1 MMNEE
6 EQQPPHTES
15 DDKTSETTTTT
26 KQETAVVTEAEVS
39 TSTAFEA
46 ERHQR
51 RRYIIIG
58 GAAVLSVL
66 LLITWLLWPSKK
78 EAAATEEASVVVS
91 VRVAHALKQPIAS
104 EVSSLGTIFPRE
116 QATVSPKVSAQI
128 AQMRLL
134 KNAVVR
140 AGETIAVLESRD
152 LRAQRAEAVAALG
165 EARLNVRALSGGA
178 IPQADAQAE
187 RDLRDARANVENA
200 RALYQRRRTLY
211 GQGGIA
217 LKEVEAA
224 QLALTTAE
232 DNLRLAE
239 RTVTLRRTAINPND
253 RALAESR
260 VRQAEERVTA
270 LDAQLS
276 YATIRAPITGIVTE
290 QFQFQGE
297 YASAGARLVTIS
309 DISEVIVKAQFA
321 DNVVARLQVGDSAT
335 VLPTDLPNERM
346 VGKITLISRST
357 DPLNR
362 NVEVWVNL
370 GNGAGHLRVGGAA
383 QVLVATEQ
391 TGEAVVVP
399 ASAVTLEASNEDA
412 GTVMV
417 VDAASVAHETKVTVG
432 IRTPTTV
439 QIVSGLSGGETV
451 VVEGNYSL
459 PDGTKVEITEEGEGE
474 KKEEGVDSSEEKPEG
489 DGGKP

>member
-1 MMNEE
+1 MMHEE
-6 EQQPPHTES
+6 ERQPLDAELNDT
-15 DDKTSETTTTT
+15 TSETGSATP
-26 KQETAVVTEAEVS
+26 QETVVVTEVEVEIPS
-39 TSTAFEA
+39 ELEV
-46 ERHQR
+46 ERR
-51 RRYIIIG
+51 RRQRYIIIG
-58 GAAVLSVL
+58 GAAVLSVIL
-66 LLITWLLWPSKK
+66 LTVWLLWPSKK
-78 EAAATEEASVVVS
+78 EAAATEEVSVVVS
-91 VRVAHALKQPIAS
+91 VRVAHAEKQPIAS

-140 AGETIAVLESRD
+140 AGDVIAVLEDRD
-152 LRAQRAEAVAALG
+152 LRAQRAEAVAALS
-165 EARLNVRALSGGA
+165 EARLNVRALQSGA

-200 RALYQRRRTLY
+200 RALYERRRTLY
-211 GQGGIA
+211 SQGGIA

-239 RTVTLRRTAINPND
+239 RTVTLRRTAINPSD

-260 VRQAEERVTA
+260 VRQAEERVKA

-276 YATIRAPITGIVTE
+276 YATVRAPITGIVTD

-321 DNVVARLQVGDSAT
+321 DNVVARLEVGDSAT
-335 VLPTDLPNERM
+335 VLPTDLPGERM
-346 VGKITLISRST
+346 AGKITLISRST

-370 GNGAGHLRVGGAA
+370 GNGAGHLRAGGAA
-383 QVLVATEQ
+383 QVTVATEQ
-391 TGEAVVVP
+391 TGDAVVVP
-399 ASAVTLEASNEDA
+399 ASAVTLEATNEDV

-432 IRTPTTV
+432 IRTPETI

-451 VVEGNYSL
+451 VVEGNYAL

-474 KKEEGVDSSEEKPEG
+474 KKEEGTDSSGEKSEE
-489 DGGKP
+489 DGGQP

>member
-1 MMNEE
+1 MHEEERQQPNEE
-6 EQQPPHTES
+6 THAEAGSPVAQEKTVVVITE
-15 DDKTSETTTTT
+15 
-26 KQETAVVTEAEVS
+26 EVEEPLD
-39 TSTAFEA
+39 AEA
-46 ERHQR
+46 ERR
-51 RRYIIIG
+51 RRQRYIIIG
-58 GAAVLSVL
+58 GAAVLFVL
-66 LLITWLLWPSKK
+66 LLAVWLLWRAKTPP
-78 EAAATEEASVVVS
+78 EGTTTEEANVVVS
-91 VRVAHALKQPIAS
+91 VRVGHAERRTIAA

-140 AGETIAVLESRD
+140 AGEVVAVLESRD
-152 LRAQRAEAVAALG
+152 LSAQRAEAVSALT
-165 EARLNVRALSGGA
+165 EARLNLRGLQGGA

-211 GQGGIA
+211 AQGGIA

-232 DNLRLAE
+232 DNLRLSE
-239 RTVTLRRTAINPND
+239 RTITLRRTAINPND

-260 VRQAEERVTA
+260 VRQAEDRVAA

-276 YATIRAPITGIVTE
+276 YATIRSPITGIVTD

-297 YASAGARLVTIS
+297 YASAGARLLTIA

-321 DNVVARLQVGDSAT
+321 DNVVAHLQVGDSAT
-335 VLPTDLPNERM
+335 VLPTDLPDERM
-346 VGKITLISRST
+346 AGKVTLISRST

-370 GNGAGHLRVGGAA
+370 GNGAGHLRAGGAA
-383 QVLVATEQ
+383 QILVATQQ
-391 TGEAVVVP
+391 TNDAVVVP
-399 ASAVTLEASNEDA
+399 ASAVTLEASNADE

-432 IRTPTTV
+432 IRTPTSI
-439 QIVSGLSGGETV
+439 QIVSGLLGGEIV
-451 VVEGNYSL
+451 VVEGNYAL
-459 PDGTKVEITEEGEGE
+459 PDGTKVEVTEEAEGEKTEEGDKGA
-474 KKEEGVDSSEEKPEG
+474 GAKPEEAG
-489 DGGKP
+489 SAP